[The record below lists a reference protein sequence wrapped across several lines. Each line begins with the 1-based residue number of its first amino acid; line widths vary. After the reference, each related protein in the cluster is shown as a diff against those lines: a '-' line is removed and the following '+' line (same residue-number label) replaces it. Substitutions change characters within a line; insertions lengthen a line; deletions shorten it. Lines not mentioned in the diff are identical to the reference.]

1 MVVEFPFEEQRV
13 GPNLFVRTF
22 DPSTD
27 PYEFVWHRD
36 REDRIIDVIEGGGW
50 QFQYEDRLP
59 FKLEEGDKFEIPMG
73 TYHRVIPGEGVLEIL
88 VEKL

>member
-1 MVVEFPFEEQRV
+1 MVVEFPFEEQKV

-36 REDRIIDVIEGGGW
+36 REDRIIDVLEGGGW
-50 QFQYEDRLP
+50 HFQYEDMLP
-59 FKLEEGDKFEIPMG
+59 FELEKGDKFEIPMG
-73 TYHRVIPGEGVLEIL
+73 EYHRVIPGKGVLEIL